1 MLFAFLPFVKRL
13 NANIKTP
20 SADLRRGG
28 HDNLRLICKP
38 SSVVYGYLS
47 NLTVACKFKRYLR
60 LSADGQ
66 PLHLSKPIAQS
77 CIGWGL
83 IGSPCCQGDGEL
95 LPRHSNL
102 TAKTAVYFCSLSL
115 KSPSPAVNR
124 HPCPAMLGLSSRYF
138 RSPQPYN

>member
-1 MLFAFLPFVKRL
+1 MQVP
-13 NANIKTP
+13 T
-20 SADLRRGG
+20 ADLRRG
-28 HDNLRLICKP
+28 DYNNLRLICKP

-47 NLTVACKFKRYLR
+47 NLAVACKLKRYLR

-83 IGSPCCQGDGEL
+83 IGSPRYRGDGEL

-102 TAKTAVYFCSLSL
+102 TQIKIYAVYFCSLSL

-124 HPCPAMLGLSSRYF
+124 HPCPAMLGLSSRRF
-138 RSPQPYN
+138 RGPRPYD